1 MTHCNC
7 TPRRREGAKN
17 SFVRKE
23 PSRLRA
29 FAVCFCLLAAACA
42 KPQLQAGPPVDAAE
56 LYARA
61 KAAHQ
66 QPTMLACDGK
76 AAVEAP
82 QNPGRYALHL
92 LAKRPGSL
100 RIEALTPLG
109 DPAAVL
115 VASEGRFSLLD
126 LRNDVFYRGPATP
139 ENLSHLI
146 PAPLTAEE
154 FVALLTGAIPESG
167 EPTQA
172 HREGDGYVLTL
183 GGEKVWLASDM
194 RVTRVTHENWSV
206 TLDDHEGGV
215 PHTIH
220 LEAPDAKTTVDLH
233 LRNVDTGKTPASAAF
248 TLAPP
253 QGMRVED
260 LQ

>member
-1 MTHCNC
+1 MFSKKRNLFFANL
-7 TPRRREGAKN
+7 R
-17 SFVRKE
+17 
-23 PSRLRA
+23 RLRA
-29 FAVCFCLLAAACA
+29 FAVCFCFLAAGCP
-42 KPQLQAGPPVDAAE
+42 KQQVVAGPPVDAVE

-66 QPTMLACDGK
+66 RPLMLACDGK
-76 AAVEAP
+76 ASVEAP

-92 LAKRPGSL
+92 MAKRPGSL

-115 VASEGRFSLLD
+115 VADQGRFSLLD
-126 LRNDVFYRGPATP
+126 LRNNVFYRGPATP
-139 ENLSHLI
+139 ENLSRLI

-154 FVALLTGAIPESG
+154 FVSLLTGAIPESG
-167 EPTQA
+167 EPQSA

-183 GGEKVWLASDM
+183 GPELVWLAADM
-194 RVTRVTHENWSV
+194 RVTRVTHDTWTV
-206 TLDDHEGGV
+206 TLDDHDDGV

-220 LEAPDAKTTVDLH
+220 LEAPAAKTVVDLH
-233 LRNVDTGKTPASAAF
+233 LRNVDTGKTPPATAF